1 MVHSYIVD
9 KDLRV
14 QVNFSARFNLTEV
27 DQHLLLQ
34 GLYGLTLVCLFG
46 QT

>member
-1 MVHSYIVD
+1 MVRSYIVD

-14 QVNFSARFNLTEV
+14 QVNFSTRFNLTEV
-27 DQHLLLQ
+27 EHLLLQ